1 MNRLRSYRRIEGV
14 SQVDLAA
21 DLGISPQ
28 LVSKIE
34 NGWLPLNFDLQQIG
48 YSSSRLEVDEM
59 TEPLHRQR
67 ASTPVASRNRAKEL
81 LRLAGEAF
89 TSLSSGMKHHLEPLG
104 PARSDDEIAD
114 FACEVRTWVLKQEE
128 HAPIKNLTKAVEQ
141 AGVCLVP
148 LAGME
153 GIDGLSSWV
162 GGQPVIGLN
171 VNVPGD
177 RFRLT
182 LAHELGH
189 LVLHTP
195 SRAQAEP
202 EANRFAAALLI
213 PDEEFDDGI
222 EAMGDRLTIRNFLAM
237 KSVWGVS
244 ASALIYRAFHSG
256 YLTDR
261 SYRSLQIQMSKW
273 RKNEPASFDIAP
285 GTLLPNLV
293 QDQGGVHRC
302 GELLG
307 LNPDHL
313 SMVLNWRRFRVV

>member
-1 MNRLRSYRRIEGV
+1 M
-14 SQVDLAA
+14 
-21 DLGISPQ
+21 
-28 LVSKIE
+28 VSKVE
-34 NGWLPLNFDLQQIG
+34 NGWLLPKFDLQKLG
-48 YSSSRLEVDEM
+48 YESSKLEVAEM

-89 TSLSSGMKHHLEPLG
+89 VGLRGRMQHHLEPLG
-104 PARSDDEIAD
+104 PARSDEEIAD
-114 FACEVRTWVLKQEE
+114 IALEVRTWAFKQEE
-128 HAPIKNLTKAVEQ
+128 NAPIKNLTKAVEN

-148 LAGME
+148 LTGLK

-162 GGQPVIGLN
+162 DKQPVIGLKID
-171 VNVPGD
+171 VPGD

-195 SRAQAEP
+195 SREQAEP

-213 PDEEFDDGI
+213 PDEEFAGGI
-222 EAMGDRLTIRNFLAM
+222 EAMEGRLTIRNFLKM
-237 KSVWGVS
+237 KGVWGVS

-256 YLTDR
+256 YLSDR

-273 RKNEPASFDIAP
+273 RKNEPASFDIIP
-285 GTLLPNLV
+285 GTLLPELV
-293 QDQGGVHRC
+293 EANGGVERC
-302 GELLG
+302 GEMLG
-307 LNPDHL
+307 LNPGHL
-313 SMVLNWRRFRVV
+313 SMVLDWRRLRAV

>member
-1 MNRLRSYRRIEGV
+1 MNRLRSFRRIEGI
-14 SQVDLAA
+14 SQADLAA
-21 DLGISPQ
+21 NLGISPQ
-28 LVSKIE
+28 LVSKVE
-34 NGWLPLNFDLQQIG
+34 NGWLPPKFDLQQLG
-48 YSSSRLEVDEM
+48 YASSKLEVAEM

-89 TSLSSGMKHHLEPLG
+89 IGLRGGMQHHWEPLG
-104 PARSDDEIAD
+104 PARSDEEIAD
-114 FACEVRTWVLKQEE
+114 IALEVRTWVLKQEE
-128 HAPIKNLTKAVEQ
+128 NAPIKNLTKAIES

-148 LAGME
+148 LIGLK

-162 GGQPVIGLN
+162 EGQPVIGLSKD
-171 VNVPGD
+171 VPGD

-189 LVLHTP
+189 LILHTP
-195 SRAQAEP
+195 SREQAEP

-213 PDEEFDDGI
+213 PEEEFAGGI
-222 EAMGDRLTIRNFLAM
+222 EAMEGRLTIRNFLKM
-237 KSVWGVS
+237 KGVWGVS

-256 YLTDR
+256 YLSDR

-273 RKNEPASFDIAP
+273 RKNEPAPFDIVP

-293 QDQGGVHRC
+293 QDHGGVDRC

-313 SMVLNWRRFRVV
+313 SMILSWRRFRVV